1 MPSLKKILLIT
12 ASLFVV
18 ACGEKVSTDT
28 VQLSKDFMKALI
40 VMDEK
45 KISEMKHPWAESSLS
60 LQYSLKAQS
69 KALKEY
75 GITLEELTYTVQK
88 GKTDN
93 VECVVVKSN
102 GTRKG
107 NGNLP
112 RVNWRLKFMTDKKKE
127 GLYLEDLYTMYGH
140 FTDKGC
146 RE

>member
-1 MPSLKKILLIT
+1 MKKVLLLLIIL
-12 ASLFVV
+12 SVIG
-18 ACGEKVSTDT
+18 CSEKVSTDT
-28 VQLSKDFMKALI
+28 VQLSKDFMKALM

-45 KISEMKHPWAESSLS
+45 KISEMKHPWAGSSLS

-75 GITLEELTYTVQK
+75 GITYEELTYTVQK

-102 GTRKG
+102 GTREG
-107 NGNLP
+107 NANLP
-112 RVNWRLKFMTDKKKE
+112 RINWRLKFMTDKKIA
-127 GLYLEDLYTMYGH
+127 GLLLEDLYTMYGH

>member
-1 MPSLKKILLIT
+1 MKKVLLLLVSLSVIGC
-12 ASLFVV
+12 S
-18 ACGEKVSTDT
+18 EKVSTDT
-28 VQLSKDFMKALI
+28 VQLSKEFMKALM

-45 KISEMKHPWAESSLS
+45 KISEMKHPWAGSSLS

-75 GITLEELTYTVQK
+75 GITYDELTYTVQK

-93 VECVVVKSN
+93 VECVVIKSN
-102 GTRKG
+102 GTREG

-112 RVNWRLKFMTDKKKE
+112 RINWRLKFMTDEKKE
-127 GLYLEDLYTMYGH
+127 GLFLEDLYSMYGH